1 VYGASV
7 GAESHGQSVL
17 DCNITL
23 TGGPLQRQGGGLA
36 AESGLGGAEA
46 EAGSYSG
53 GCHVFVLIL
62 LWPSVGI
69 SLGLPGFP
77 GSSSVIAGRLAGI
90 AGLGGMPRKVSGSLA
105 LGTSRG

>member
-1 VYGASV
+1 
-7 GAESHGQSVL
+7 
-17 DCNITL
+17 
-23 TGGPLQRQGGGLA
+23 
-36 AESGLGGAEA
+36 
-46 EAGSYSG
+46 
-53 GCHVFVLIL
+53 